1 MTDQE
6 LKDLVASLAAAQDK
20 FAADNAAGFAAL
32 REAQA
37 KTETIVAELT
47 QSIKDT
53 EVRSER
59 EINALTQSIKDTRS
73 EVAGVGNSQG
83 LVAEE
88 YFFNSLADVLK
99 LGSIKF
105 DRIERNR
112 NIKLPAAGQDAKA
125 QKYEYDIMMINGK
138 ALAVIET
145 KYKATKEGLTQLQR
159 NIDGVRLAMPE
170 FNKHKIYGGIAAFS
184 INDKLIDEAH
194 KKGYF
199 VLQRKGDSFVT
210 DTQAMKA
217 F

>member
-1 MTDQE
+1 MSMTDQE
-6 LKDLVASLAAAQDK
+6 LKDLVASLAAAQDR
-20 FAADNAAGFAAL
+20 FAAENAAGFAAL

-37 KTETIVAELT
+37 KTESIVAELT

-53 EVRSER
+53 RG
-59 EINALTQSIKDTRS
+59 

-88 YFFNSLADVLK
+88 YFFNSLGDTLK
-99 LGSIKF
+99 LGTIKF

-112 NIKLPAAGQDAKA
+112 NIKLPSSTATDGKS
-125 QKYEYDIMMINGK
+125 QKYEYDIMLINGK

-145 KYKATKEGLTQLQR
+145 KYKATKDGLTQLQR
-159 NIDGVRLAMPE
+159 NIEGVRLAMPE
-170 FNKHKIYGGIAAFS
+170 FKSHKVYGGIAAFS

-199 VLQRKGDSFVT
+199 VLQRKGDSFVA
-210 DTQAMKA
+210 DTVAMRA